1 MNLIKV
7 NIPNQLYGVSH
18 LINPKI
24 RHNLTLYFTR
34 FCLLCQREFK
44 MVPMAFREV
53 EKASSL
59 MSRPQYGWF
68 FMASLSYFPASPDAS
83 LSQKQPQIPKILLS
97 F

>member
-1 MNLIKV
+1 
-7 NIPNQLYGVSH
+7 
-18 LINPKI
+18 
-24 RHNLTLYFTR
+24 
-34 FCLLCQREFK
+34 